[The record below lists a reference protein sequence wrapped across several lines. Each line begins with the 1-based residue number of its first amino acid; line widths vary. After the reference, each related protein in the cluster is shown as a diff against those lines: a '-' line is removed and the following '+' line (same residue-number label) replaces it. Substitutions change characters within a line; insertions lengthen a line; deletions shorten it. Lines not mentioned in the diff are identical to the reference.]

1 MKRLE
6 TGVKNLDKLMG
17 GGIPK
22 NETILIKGE
31 PGAGKSNLGL
41 EYLYRGAQK
50 GQNGLYVSFQETE
63 DRILRSNTFDW
74 EFDKYVEDGTINITK
89 FDPYRYEQMADMLRG
104 VVKNN
109 NAKRIVL
116 DPITDLDL
124 YIDSRKDIR
133 KNLLTI
139 KDSMADLGATTLLMA
154 ENEEATEVEEE
165 IVDGILNMEVKRQEG
180 KVVREIYVKKLRG
193 SDFNHG
199 VHNYIFQ
206 NDGLKIQ

>member
-1 MKRLE
+1 MERIN
-6 TGVKNLDKLMG
+6 TGIRNLDKLLG

-22 NETILIKGE
+22 KETVLIKGE

-50 GQNGLYVSFQETE
+50 GQSGLYVSFQETE

-74 EFDKYVEDGTINITK
+74 EFDKYVEDGSINITK
-89 FDPYRYEQMADMLRG
+89 FDPYRYEQIAEMLRG
-104 VVKNN
+104 IVKDN
-109 NAKRIVL
+109 NAERVVL

-124 YIDSRKDIR
+124 YIESRKDIR

-139 KDSMADLGATTLLMA
+139 KNSMADLNATTLLMA

-165 IVDGILNMEVKRQEG
+165 VVDGILNMEVKRQG
-180 KVVREIYVKKLRG
+180 GRVMREIYVKKLRG
-193 SDFNHG
+193 SDYNQG
-199 VHNYIFQ
+199 VHNYIFR
-206 NDGLKIQ
+206 NDGITIQ

>member
-17 GGIPK
+17 GGIPE

-74 EFDKYVEDGTINITK
+74 EFNKYVEDGTINITK

-116 DPITDLDL
+116 DPMTDLDL
-124 YIDSRKDIR
+124 YIDSRKDTR

-165 IVDGILNMEVKRQEG
+165 IVDGILNMEVKREEG

>member
-206 NDGLKIQ
+206 NDGLRIQ